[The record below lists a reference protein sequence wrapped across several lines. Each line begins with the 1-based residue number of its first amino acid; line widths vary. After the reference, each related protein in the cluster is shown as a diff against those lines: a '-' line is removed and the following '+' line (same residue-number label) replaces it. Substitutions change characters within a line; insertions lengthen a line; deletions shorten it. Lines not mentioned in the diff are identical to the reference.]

1 MWPSANFYF
10 ILLTIS
16 DSTKK
21 QEARSVMAKKKK
33 KKETDNETAV
43 TLKENSVLNASPDFH
58 CADLTVC
65 TTPLNSTPSH

>member
-33 KKETDNETAV
+33 KGNKETGNETAM
-43 TLKENSVLNASPDFH
+43 TLKESSVLN
-58 CADLTVC
+58 V
-65 TTPLNSTPSH
+65 